1 MSKGEAGRGAIFPA
15 VPAELPS
22 LAGSPVQPRGD
33 RTRFSNF
40 APLRYFRQ
48 AEEQRDARVCRS
60 FGSFSISIRVPK
72 PDVQSG
78 LAIFA
83 RTDLPSGSIREIIVL
98 PAGKIKERHKPGP
111 ERSRIDV
118 PISRGFGPGGRGR
131 GDNESPVAG
140 KRRVE
145 IPPSPGRARRR
156 RPPPYLAAPPPM
168 PRRGAPGRGRRGP
181 VTAAGRAA
189 SRCPAGP
196 HRASARSQGQRRRA
210 TGRSAAAGTARRC
223 GPRSRGRRGPPSP
236 TTSSTSW
243 SAASSGR
250 ST

>member
-1 MSKGEAGRGAIFPA
+1 MCAWGKEGEGRRRVSKGEAGRGAIFPA

-156 RPPPYLAAPPPM
+156 RPPPYLAAPPPC
-168 PRRGAPGRGRRGP
+168 PGGAPRGG
-181 VTAAGRAA
+181 G
-189 SRCPAGP
+189 GG
-196 HRASARSQGQRRRA
+196 AR
-210 TGRSAAAGTARRC
+210 
-223 GPRSRGRRGPPSP
+223 
-236 TTSSTSW
+236 
-243 SAASSGR
+243 
-250 ST
+250 